1 LIMGTAENVMNLLNI
16 DAFYQYVVRGAIL
29 LGAVLV
35 DQFRNRGS
43 RD

>member
-1 LIMGTAENVMNLLNI
+1 MNI
-16 DAFYQYVVRGAIL
+16 DAFYQYVVRGVIL

-35 DQFRNRGS
+35 DQLRNRGS